1 MKHFGGYLRS
11 RLGTIILCVCL
22 FGVFAAADL
31 LFEVETIVLWY
42 PLILGA
48 VLLLVVGAVDYVMF
62 LKKHKEL
69 SYGEPPTPKSLIEED
84 YQSIIAKL
92 KEEAEMR
99 ASSASQDYNN
109 MIEYYTVWAH
119 QIKTP
124 IAAMRLNLQSEDSES
139 ARKLMGDLNRI
150 ESYVEMVLTF
160 LRLDSDSTDYV
171 IKEHDLDEIIKS
183 SVRKFSREFIL
194 KKLTL
199 NYEPVKYK
207 CITDEKW
214 LEFIIEQVISNA
226 VKYTSEGGVRISGD
240 GVEIGGK
247 AESYA
252 ATGKVTGGKTF
263 FGIKIDVSIEGKAG
277 GAGVEGGFMAND
289 SSVSAK
295 LGAGLGL
302 GAGVELT
309 VDWSGA
315 GKFFDDVGQGIQG
328 FAEGVGQ
335 GVQNFFDNVWNAWSG
350 R

>member
-11 RLGTIILCVCL
+11 RLGTIILCGCL

-69 SYGEPPTPKSLIEED
+69 SYGELPTPKSLIEED

-226 VKYTSEGGVRISGD
+226 VKYTSEGGVRIYMDEPGLLVIEDTGIGISAEDLPRIFENGYTGFNGREDKRASGIGLYLCKRIAD
-240 GVEIGGK
+240 NLGHKITAESTPGVGTKMIIDVRGKNLGVE
-247 AESYA
+247 
-252 ATGKVTGGKTF
+252 
-263 FGIKIDVSIEGKAG
+263 
-277 GAGVEGGFMAND
+277 
-289 SSVSAK
+289 
-295 LGAGLGL
+295 
-302 GAGVELT
+302 
-309 VDWSGA
+309 
-315 GKFFDDVGQGIQG
+315 
-328 FAEGVGQ
+328 
-335 GVQNFFDNVWNAWSG
+335 
-350 R
+350 

>member
-69 SYGEPPTPKSLIEED
+69 SYGELPTPKSLIEED

-99 ASSASQDYNN
+99 ASSATQDYNN

-226 VKYTSEGGVRISGD
+226 VKYTSEGGVHIYMDEPGLLVIEDTGIGISAEDLPRIFENGYTGFNGREDKRASGIGLYLCKRIAD
-240 GVEIGGK
+240 NLGHKITAESTPGVGTKMIIDVRGKKLGVE
-247 AESYA
+247 
-252 ATGKVTGGKTF
+252 
-263 FGIKIDVSIEGKAG
+263 
-277 GAGVEGGFMAND
+277 
-289 SSVSAK
+289 
-295 LGAGLGL
+295 
-302 GAGVELT
+302 
-309 VDWSGA
+309 
-315 GKFFDDVGQGIQG
+315 
-328 FAEGVGQ
+328 
-335 GVQNFFDNVWNAWSG
+335 
-350 R
+350 

>member
-69 SYGEPPTPKSLIEED
+69 SYGELPTPKSLIEED

-124 IAAMRLNLQSEDSES
+124 IAAMRLNLQAEDSES

-226 VKYTSEGGVRISGD
+226 VKYTSEGGVRIYMDEPGLLVVEDTGIGISAEDLPRIFENGYTGFNGREDKRASGIGLYLCKRIAD
-240 GVEIGGK
+240 NLGHKITAESTPGVGTKMIIDVRGKKLGVE
-247 AESYA
+247 
-252 ATGKVTGGKTF
+252 
-263 FGIKIDVSIEGKAG
+263 
-277 GAGVEGGFMAND
+277 
-289 SSVSAK
+289 
-295 LGAGLGL
+295 
-302 GAGVELT
+302 
-309 VDWSGA
+309 
-315 GKFFDDVGQGIQG
+315 
-328 FAEGVGQ
+328 
-335 GVQNFFDNVWNAWSG
+335 
-350 R
+350 